1 MRLYCVYTKRNYSNH
16 IDILFM
22 STSTR
27 VYIVVI
33 KANCHEMFRLALI
46 RHNLARRQRKRGLLT
61 QLVHIIACCASL
73 SPIIQAE
80 EMFGNCAD
88 IQTVPARQFYES
100 CRGSVWLGSVCLG
113 SARV

>member
-1 MRLYCVYTKRNYSNH
+1 
-16 IDILFM
+16 
-22 STSTR
+22 
-27 VYIVVI
+27 
-33 KANCHEMFRLALI
+33 MFRLALI
-46 RHNLARRQRKRGLLT
+46 RHDLARYRRQRKQGLLT
-61 QLVHIIACCASL
+61 QLVRIIACCALL

-100 CRGSVWLGSVCLG
+100 CRGSVWPG